1 MDNKTLY
8 VTDMDGTLLTSD
20 SIVSP
25 QSAKIINQLTDMGAR
40 ITVATAR
47 TPATVVN
54 LLSGTRLLLP
64 AIVMTGAAMYDL
76 SAGDYCNVHFI
87 DPAVVARAVDMFRE
101 AGVRP
106 FVYTLRDDQIIHAFH
121 DTEMSDVE
129 EAFYIMRRD
138 MKLKRFRLGEQLRQA
153 DMQRTVLMFCVGA
166 KDLFE
171 PLADRMSAEIGYP
184 VTCYNDIF
192 NDNTAFIEVFAPGVT
207 KSRAVT
213 DLARSC
219 GATRIVAFGDNLND
233 LSMMRSADLGVAVS
247 NAYDEVKDRADIVIG
262 ANDEDAVARWI
273 YKDFTGNEWR

>member
-54 LLSGTRLLLP
+54 LLSGTRLSLP

-76 SAGDYCNVHFI
+76 SVGDYCNVHFI
-87 DPAVVARAVDMFRE
+87 DPAVVAKAVDMFSE

-121 DTEMSDVE
+121 DAEMSDVE

-138 MKLKRFRLGEQLRQA
+138 MKLKRFRLGEQLQQA

-171 PLADRMSAEIGYP
+171 PLAVRMSEAIGYP

-219 GATRIVAFGDNLND
+219 GASRIVAFGDNLND

-262 ANDEDAVARWI
+262 TNDEDAVARWI